1 MQFFVS
7 PDRRSVMHLEV
18 WDLPVACKGLRST
31 DLPSYLVVDSAR
43 IQRDGT
49 FRTNFGIPGRIT
61 LTGRFLGHGRASG
74 TVRYRVRGPDKGCT
88 ADGIWTAHV
97 SPPRP
102 PVQHFA
108 GTTSEGTRVTFER
121 TIERHPRVTRFDFG
135 LLRVKF
141 PDGDSC
147 GSRGAATGQVPVR
160 PRLRTRV
167 RAARPPSRTFLRQLR
182 KHGRLRRHP
191 RTLWCQR
198 SSEWHRQLRRPCRLH
213 DGQRALDRAP
223 GRLEGAV
230 KPSGENRPRYQRKGS
245 ITDLRA
251 ASPSATAVRPG
262 VDLFRGARPEVAAL
276 FTVGSATEQHQAA
289 TGSLPG

>member
-147 GSRGAATGQVPVR
+147 GSRGVATGQVPG
-160 PRLRTRV
+160 
-167 RAARPPSRTFLRQLR
+167 APPATDPSSR
-182 KHGRLRRHP
+182 
-191 RTLWCQR
+191 C
-198 SSEWHRQLRRPCRLH
+198 
-213 DGQRALDRAP
+213 
-223 GRLEGAV
+223 
-230 KPSGENRPRYQRKGS
+230 PSS
-245 ITDLRA
+245 ITNVSSAVTETWSTTSTSADALVPTIKRVA
-251 ASPSATAVRPG
+251 PSAT
-262 VDLFRGARPEVAAL
+262 E
-276 FTVGSATEQHQAA
+276 TVPTA
-289 TGSLPG
+289 